1 MNPLYCRLTCGPAK
15 HKKIISAFM
24 IAVPFLELC
33 EVSSCCF
40 GKSVNDCQSS
50 FLNKL
55 THCANWHS
63 ATCDSSAWLP
73 FIIVIIS
80 WHVDVCGVFSVCFVL
95 NFAQSVQPVRSLP
108 PSIVL
113 LLSSCELLWVA
124 VKPTL
129 CLMIRQGNSKKR
141 RKKIHLF
148 NKTPFFN

>member
-95 NFAQSVQPVRSLP
+95 NFAQSVQPVRSVP
-108 PSIVL
+108 PSLHRLASLFVWTPL
-113 LLSSCELLWVA
+113 GCRETHFVSHDKTGEF
-124 VKPTL
+124 
-129 CLMIRQGNSKKR
+129 KK
-141 RKKIHLF
+141 KKKE
-148 NKTPFFN
+148 NPPF